1 MHEKKQN
8 NIENIVI
15 VGGGTAGWMTA
26 AAMGKLLDNRFYNI
40 TVIESAEIPSIG
52 VGEATIPQLHL
63 FNALLD
69 LDEDEFV
76 RETNA
81 TFKHGI
87 QFKDWKTLG
96 HDYIH
101 PFGTIGLNFAG
112 VDFHHYWLKTVKSKQ
127 VSDQESY
134 KLDNYAFNCVAATE
148 NKMMRSV
155 DVPNSPLNN
164 IAYAFH
170 FDASLYVK
178 WLQKFAKSHG
188 VTRIE
193 AKVDNVNLDSQ
204 NGHISSV
211 TLDDGK
217 QVEGDLFI
225 DCSGFK
231 GLLIEEALQTGYES
245 WRHWLPCDSAVV
257 VPSEND
263 GRIYPYTRSWAQSAG
278 WQWRIPLQHRTG
290 NGHVYASRFMS
301 DDDAKQILLNNIE
314 GKPLVEPRVLR
325 FHTGM
330 RRKQWN
336 KNCVAIGLSSG
347 FIEPLESTS
356 IHLIQSNISR
366 LMSLF
371 PDKQF
376 SQSNIDTFNAQA
388 KEEILKVRD
397 FIILHY
403 KVTERSDSEFWRY
416 CQNMDIPNYLTNKI
430 KLFKDS
436 GRVFREN
443 DELFNQSS
451 WISVMIGQGIVPDKY
466 HPLAD
471 MLPQDEVDERLAHVK
486 DIIQRSVDRM
496 PSHEEFI
503 EKNCKSII

>member
-1 MHEKKQN
+1 MQQN
-8 NIENIVI
+8 NIKNIVI

-26 AAMGKLLDNRFYNI
+26 AAMGKLLKDSFSKI
-40 TVIESAEIPSIG
+40 TLVESAEIPTIG

-63 FNALLD
+63 FNALLG

-87 QFKDWKTLG
+87 QFKDWKSLN

-101 PFGTIGLNFAG
+101 PFGTIGVNFEG
-112 VDFHHYWLKTVKSKQ
+112 IDFHHFWLKTVKEKQ
-127 VSDQESY
+127 ANNNPNY
-134 KLDNYAFNCVAATE
+134 KLDKFAFNCVAAAQ
-148 NKMMRSV
+148 NKMMRSIN
-155 DVPNSPLNN
+155 VPNSPLNN

-170 FDASLYVK
+170 FDAGLYVK
-178 WLQKFAKSHG
+178 WLRKFALSHG
-188 VTRIE
+188 VERIE
-193 AKVDNVNLDSQ
+193 ATVKKVNINDE
-204 NGHISSV
+204 NGHIDSI
-211 TLDDGK
+211 TLKDDTC
-217 QVEGDLFI
+217 VEGDLFI
-225 DCSGFK
+225 DCTGFK

-257 VPSEND
+257 VPSENSE
-263 GRIYPYTRSWAQSAG
+263 RIYPYTRSWAQTAG

-301 DDDAKQILLNNIE
+301 DEEAKDILLKNIE

-330 RRKQWN
+330 RRKHWN
-336 KNCVAIGLSSG
+336 KNCVAIGLASG
-347 FIEPLESTS
+347 FIEPLESTA
-356 IHLIQSNISR
+356 IHLVQSSISR

-371 PDKQF
+371 PDKRFNQT
-376 SQSNIDTFNAQA
+376 NIDTYNAQA
-388 KEEILKVRD
+388 SEEMIKIRD

-403 KVTERSDSEFWRY
+403 KVTERDDSPFWRF
-416 CQNMDIPNYLTNKI
+416 CQNMDIPDYLAKKI
-430 KLFKDS
+430 ALFKES

-451 WISVMIGQGIVPDKY
+451 WISVMIGQGIMPESY
-466 HPLAD
+466 HPMAD
-471 MLPQDEVDERLAHVK
+471 MLEQSEVDRRLAHVQQV
-486 DIIQRSVDRM
+486 IEQSVDRM
-496 PSHEEFI
+496 PTHEEFI
-503 EKNCKSII
+503 EQNCQSSL